1 MAIKTDKKIAV
12 AAAEFAERWK
22 GKGYERGQSQLFWAD
37 LLTNVYGVE
46 NLLEFLR
53 YEEQVESMVD
63 STNFID
69 VHIPSTKVLIE
80 QKSINIDLRKPI
92 KKGEGYITPFLQAK
106 LYIVNMPQNQHP
118 KWVVTCN
125 FKSFLVYDMN
135 QPNSEPEEILLEDL
149 GTEYY
154 RLKFLVDEKSEHISK
169 EMEVSM
175 QAGEIVGQIY
185 EALLKQYDDNSPEA
199 LRWLNILCVRIVFC
213 LYAED
218 AGVFARDQFH
228 DYLVSYETRDMRNA
242 LIRLFE
248 VLNTPTEKRSRYLM
262 DDLKAFPYT
271 NGGLFEEQIEIPQFT
286 DELRQV
292 LLLNASLDFDWSKI
306 SPTIFGAVFESTLNP
321 ETRRS
326 GGMHYTSIEN
336 IHKVIDPLFLNDL
349 RQEYDTILEDKV
361 EKQRIKRLDAF
372 QEKLSSL
379 TFLDPACGSGNFLT
393 ETYLSLRRLENDV
406 IRAKYHGQTM
416 MGVFVN
422 PIKVSIQQFY
432 GIEINDFAVTV
443 ATTALWISEAQMLAE
458 TEKIV
463 HQDID
468 FLPLKPYHNIREGN
482 ALRMDW
488 DVIELPSDIPTIY
501 AKNAHIIYED
511 EAKWKASEP
520 IIELDEVNL
529 VTGDYQRGFKSN
541 SKRYE
546 IHYDYII
553 GNPPFVGARMMA
565 QGSSQKKDVEN
576 LFGNIKDVQDL
587 DYVCC
592 WYKKAAQLMQRS
604 HTKTGFVSTN
614 SICQG
619 SQVPI
624 LWNVLL
630 NDFHVHI
637 NFAYQT
643 FKWSSEA
650 SEKAAVHCV
659 IIGFGTDELK
669 NKYLFTSGG
678 QMQQVSNI
686 SPYLFE
692 GDDTFAV
699 SQKTPLC
706 DVPQMNFGNQPRDGG
721 HFVLSE
727 EEKDFLIQQEPSIA
741 RWIHPYIGAEE
752 FIKQKSRYC
761 LWLRDAQP
769 TDIKQSKI
777 LYERVQAVREF
788 RLASSAKTTQGY
800 AKVPHLFAQ
809 ITQPEDQD
817 YLLVPSVSSE
827 RRRYV
832 PIGFMNADVISSNA
846 VQIIPNASLY
856 HFGVLTSNVHMA
868 WMRVV
873 CGRLKSD
880 YRYSKEQVY
889 NTFPWPTPTE
899 AQVAK
904 IEQTAQAILDVRAK
918 YSGSSLADLYDEVT
932 MPADLRKAHQDNDR
946 AVMQAYGF
954 PVKSSF
960 TESLCV
966 AELFKLYKDKVKD
979 D

>member
-1 MAIKTDKKIAV
+1 MNSDKQQAK

-37 LLTNVYGVE
+37 LLSNVYGVD
-46 NLLEFLR
+46 NLSEFIR
-53 YEEQVESMVD
+53 YEEQVKNMVD

-69 VHIPSTKVLIE
+69 GHIPSTRVLIE
-80 QKSINIDLRKPI
+80 QKSLGKDLRKGI
-92 KKGEGYITPFLQAK
+92 VQSDGSVLNPFQQAK
-106 LYIVNMPQNQHP
+106 RYVANMPVSEHP
-118 KWVVTCN
+118 KWIVTCN
-125 FKSFLVYDMN
+125 FAEFLVYDME
-135 QPNSEPEEILLEDL
+135 QPNGEPEQILLENL
-149 GTEYY
+149 GKEYY
-154 RLKFLVDEKSEHISK
+154 RLQFLVDAKNEHLSK
-169 EMEVSM
+169 EMQVSID
-175 QAGEIVGQIY
+175 AGKIVGRIY
-185 EALLKQYDDNSPEA
+185 DALLKQYDDSSPEA

-218 AGVFARDQFH
+218 AGVFKHDQFH
-228 DYLVSYETRDMRNA
+228 DFLTTYEAKDMRRA
-242 LIRLFE
+242 LRDLFE
-248 VLNTPTEKRSRYLM
+248 VLNTPTEKRSRYLQPE
-262 DDLKAFPYT
+262 LQAFPYT
-271 NGGLFEEQIEIPQFT
+271 NGGLFEEEIEIPQFT
-286 DELRQV
+286 EELKET
-292 LLLNASLDFDWSKI
+292 LLQNASLDFDWSEI

-349 RQEYDTILEDKV
+349 RSELDTILEEKV
-361 EKQRIKRLDAF
+361 ERQRVKKLDAY
-372 QEKLSSL
+372 QDKLASL

-393 ETYLSLRRLENDV
+393 ETYLSLRRLENEV
-406 IRAKYHGQTM
+406 IRERYHGQMM
-416 MGVFVN
+416 MGAFIN
-422 PIKVSIQQFY
+422 PIKVDIHQFY

-458 TEKIV
+458 TERIV

-468 FLPLKPYHNIREGN
+468 FLPLKSYTNIVEGN
-482 ALRMDW
+482 ALRIDW
-488 DVIELPSDIPTIY
+488 ESVVPKDKL
-501 AKNAHIIYED
+501 N
-511 EAKWKASEP
+511 
-520 IIELDEVNL
+520 
-529 VTGDYQRGFKSN
+529 
-541 SKRYE
+541 
-546 IHYDYII
+546 YIM

-565 QGSSQKKDVEN
+565 QGSSQKKDVED
-576 LFGNIKDVQDL
+576 LFGKIKDVQDL

-592 WYKKAAQLMQRS
+592 WYRKAALLMQNS
-604 HTKTGFVSTN
+604 HTRTGFVSTN

-643 FKWSSEA
+643 FKWNSEA

-659 IIGFGTDELK
+659 IIGFSTDEVK

-692 GDDTFAV
+692 GDETFVV

-706 DVPQMNFGNQPRDGG
+706 NVPQMNFGNQPRDGG

-727 EEKDFLIQQEPSIA
+727 EEKNSLIQEESSVA

-761 LWLRDAQP
+761 IWLRNAQP

-809 ITQPEDQD
+809 ITQPEGQD

-832 PIGFMNADVISSNA
+832 PIGFMKADVISSNA
-846 VQIIPNASLY
+846 VQIIPNATLY

-889 NTFPWPTPTE
+889 NTFPWPNPTE
-899 AQVAK
+899 AQMAK
-904 IEQTAQAILDVRAK
+904 IAQTAQTILDARAK
-918 YSGSSLADLYDEVT
+918 YSGSSLADLYDEIT
-932 MPADLRKAHQDNDR
+932 MPVDLRKAHQDNDR

-954 PVKSSF
+954 DVKNM
-960 TESLCV
+960 TESRCV
-966 AELFKLYKDKVKD
+966 AELFKMYKSIVNQHK
-979 D
+979 

>member
-1 MAIKTDKKIAV
+1 MKTDKQIAS
-12 AAAEFAERWK
+12 AAVEFAERWK
-22 GKGYERGQSQLFWAD
+22 GRGYERGESQLFWAD
-37 LLTNVYGVE
+37 LLTSVYGVE
-46 NLLEFLR
+46 NLPEFIR

-63 STNFID
+63 NTNFID

-80 QKSINIDLRKPI
+80 QKSIDIDLRKPV
-92 KKGEGYITPFLQAK
+92 KKGDGYITPFLQAK
-106 LYIVNMPQNQHP
+106 MYIVNMPQHEHP

-135 QPNSEPEEILLEDL
+135 QPNSEPEEIFLKDL

-175 QAGEIVGQIY
+175 QAGEIVGKIY

-218 AGVFARDQFH
+218 AGVFMRDQFH
-228 DYLVSYETRDMRNA
+228 DYLVNYETRDMRNA
-242 LIRLFE
+242 LLRLFE

-286 DELRQV
+286 DELRHV
-292 LLLNASLDFDWSKI
+292 LLHNASLDFDWSKI

-326 GGMHYTSIEN
+326 GGMHYTSLEN

-349 RQEYDTILEDKV
+349 REEYNVILEEKV
-361 EKQRIKRLDAF
+361 EKLRIRRLDAF
-372 QEKLSSL
+372 QDKLSEL
-379 TFLDPACGSGNFLT
+379 IFLDPACGSGNFLT
-393 ETYLSLRRLENDV
+393 ETYLSLRRLENEV

-416 MGVFVN
+416 MGAFLN

-458 TEKIV
+458 TERIV

-488 DVIELPSDIPTIY
+488 NVMEVPSNIPTIY
-501 AKNAHIIYED
+501 AKNTYVIPDDTSGIM
-511 EAKWKASEP
+511 ASEP
-520 IIELDEVNL
+520 VVPYDEVNL
-529 VTGDYQRGFKSN
+529 VTSDLHFGHKPKTNKVQVHF
-541 SKRYE
+541 
-546 IHYDYII
+546 DYII

-565 QGSSQKKDVEN
+565 QGSPQKKDVED
-576 LFGNIKDVQDL
+576 LFGKIKDVQDL

-592 WYKKAAQLMQRS
+592 WYKKAAQLMQGT
-604 HTKTGFVSTN
+604 HTRTGFVSTN

-624 LWNVLL
+624 LWNVLF

-643 FKWSSEA
+643 FKWNSEA

-659 IIGFGTDELK
+659 IIGLSTDEVK
-669 NKYLFTSGG
+669 NKYLFTSNG

-692 GDDTFAV
+692 GDNTFAV
-699 SQKTPLC
+699 SRKTPLC

-721 HFVLSE
+721 HFVLSK
-727 EEKDFLIQQEPSIA
+727 EEKEALIQKEPA
-741 RWIHPYIGAEE
+741 LEKWIRPYIGAEE

-761 LWLRDAQP
+761 LWLRNALP
-769 TDIKQSKI
+769 TDIKQSNI

-788 RLASSAKTTQGY
+788 RLSSSAKTTQGY

-809 ITQPEDQD
+809 ITQPEGQD
-817 YLLVPSVSSE
+817 YLIVPSVSSE

-832 PIGFMNADVISSNA
+832 PIGFMKEDVISSNA
-846 VQIIPNASLY
+846 VQIIPNATLY
-856 HFGVLTSNVHMA
+856 HFGILTSNVHMA

-873 CGRLKSD
+873 CGRLEMR

-889 NTFPWPTPTE
+889 NTFPWPKATVE
-899 AQVAK
+899 QRAR
-904 IEQTAQAILDVRAK
+904 IEKTAQAILDARAK
-918 YSGSSLADLYDEVT
+918 YIGSSLADLYDEVT
-932 MPADLRKAHQDNDR
+932 MPVDLRKAHQENDR
-946 AVMQAYGF
+946 AVMQTYGF
-954 PVKSSF
+954 PVKSTF
-960 TESLCV
+960 TESQCV
-966 AELFKLYKDKVKD
+966 AELFKLYKEMTNKVL
-979 D
+979 